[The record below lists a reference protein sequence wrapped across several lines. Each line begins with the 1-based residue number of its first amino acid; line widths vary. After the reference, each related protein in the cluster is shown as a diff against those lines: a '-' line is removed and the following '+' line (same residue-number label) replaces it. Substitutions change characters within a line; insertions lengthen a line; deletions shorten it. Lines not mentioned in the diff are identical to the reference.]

1 MTSYLVYS
9 TTALKWSRKIQRG
22 SSCSQR
28 RSQTFSF
35 GGGTGGASFAT
46 RGAVSGLC
54 RTFRK
59 IPEKFWGDH
68 WRGQAKFG
76 GQCPPWHPPSSAPAC
91 SLRESIFLHVW
102 YGNAVPTPLFLAIHP
117 ARQQQFF
124 FSSPRNQT
132 FFIDQ
137 YSPVSNNFFSTYC
150 TVFLIVAFRTKNW
163 MDEKLI
169 IDSLQTSRFPLWRGK
184 ILSDH
189 FQCPCDA
196 INTFQ
201 GNVPA

>member
-1 MTSYLVYS
+1 MEVRVARGGARHFHLGGALEGPVLQQGELSVVCVGLSERYLKNFWG
-9 TTALKWSRKIQRG
+9 A
-22 SSCSQR
+22 
-28 RSQTFSF
+28 
-35 GGGTGGASFAT
+35 TGGA
-46 RGAVSGLC
+46 RQNVGGSG
-54 RTFRK
+54 
-59 IPEKFWGDH
+59 
-68 WRGQAKFG
+68 
-76 GQCPPWHPPSSAPAC
+76 PPWHPPSSAPAC

-137 YSPVSNNFFSTYC
+137 CSPVSNNFFSTYC